1 MDPNYEMVY
10 ETVDTSASPANT
22 DDEKLEKNAVGLAG
36 AFGMSLAFIS
46 PTTGVL
52 FITTLIAS
60 KAGISSPFA
69 FIIGT
74 LGVLLMAWVL
84 AMFAHETPA
93 AGTFYT
99 FNSKGLGPRAGF
111 MTGWLLLI
119 AYGLQGP
126 LNAALF
132 GSFTANVIQVIFH
145 VNIPWEILSVLA
157 IVFVSWLA
165 YRSISRSMKADLVF
179 VCLEVLIVG
188 CLVVWILIHGG
199 AEGQHFAAFTPSQSI
214 QGFSGIGLS
223 FVYILFAFFGFE
235 SSITISEETK
245 NPRRNVPIALICSVA
260 LTGLYFAITTYAI
273 VVGYGASHIQ
283 DFINSPSP
291 ISYLADR
298 YLGHGYEIAI
308 DLAGISSLIAV
319 LIAAHTANFRVLYAM
334 GREGALPTSLAKLS
348 KHHTPTNAVIAYST
362 FSVVVTLITGLIWGP
377 GVSGAY
383 GNLGFWA
390 SLGVM
395 PVYLMVCI
403 ALWRFARKSG
413 RFSWFKHGV
422 VPFITLIFYIFPI
435 ITSLYPYP
443 GMPLAIMPW
452 LTVLFAIIGF
462 GIIFVMGRRDPHY
475 LDKIGKT
482 VFEEKAS

>member
-1 MDPNYEMVY
+1 MDSNYEVVY
-10 ETVDTSASPANT
+10 ENDSSSVSSANT
-22 DDEKLEKNAVGLAG
+22 NEEKLEKNAVGLAG

-60 KAGISSPFA
+60 KAGIASPFA
-69 FIIGT
+69 FIMGT

-84 AMFAHETPA
+84 AMFAHATPS
-93 AGTFYT
+93 AGTFYS
-99 FNSKGLGPRAGF
+99 FNSKGIGPRAGF

-132 GSFTANVIQVIFH
+132 GSFTSDVILNIFH
-145 VNIPWEILSVLA
+145 VNVPWEILSVLA

-165 YRSISRSMKADLVF
+165 YRSVSRSMKADLVF

-188 CLVVWILIHGG
+188 FLVVWILVRGG
-199 AEGQHFAAFTPSQSI
+199 AEGQHLAAFTPAKSL
-214 QGFSGIGLS
+214 QGFSGVGLS

-235 SSITISEETK
+235 SSITISEETR
-245 NPRRNVPIALICSVA
+245 NPRRNVPIALICSVVI
-260 LTGLYFAITTYAI
+260 TGIYFAITTYAI
-273 VVGYGASHIQ
+273 IVGYGASHIQ
-283 DFINSPSP
+283 EFISSQSP
-291 ISYLADR
+291 ISDLANR
-298 YLGHGYEIAI
+298 YLGHNYEIAI

-319 LIAAHTANFRVLYAM
+319 LIAAHTANFRVLFAM
-334 GREGALPTSLAKLS
+334 GREGALPKSLAKLS
-348 KHHTPTNAVIAYST
+348 KHHTPTNSVITYSA
-362 FSVVVTLITGLIWGP
+362 FSIVVTLIAGLAWGP

-403 ALWRFARKSG
+403 ALWRFTRQSG
-413 RFSWFKHGV
+413 MFSWFKHGV
-422 VPFITLIFYIFPI
+422 IPFVTLIFYIFPI

-452 LTVLFAIIGF
+452 LTLLFAAVGF
-462 GIIFVMGRRDPHY
+462 GIIYTMGRRDPHR

-482 VFEEKAS
+482 MFEEKI

>member
-1 MDPNYEMVY
+1 
-10 ETVDTSASPANT
+10 
-22 DDEKLEKNAVGLAG
+22 
-36 AFGMSLAFIS
+36 
-46 PTTGVL
+46 
-52 FITTLIAS
+52 
-60 KAGISSPFA
+60 
-69 FIIGT
+69 
-74 LGVLLMAWVL
+74 MAWVL
-84 AMFAHETPA
+84 SMFAHYTPA

-99 FNSKGLGPRAGF
+99 FNSEGIGPRAGF

-126 LNAALF
+126 LNASLF
-132 GSFTANVIQVIFH
+132 GSFTSNVILNIFH

-157 IVFVSWLA
+157 IVFVSWLS
-165 YRSISRSMKADLVF
+165 YRSVSRSMKTDLIF

-188 CLVVWILIHGG
+188 FLVVWIIVKGG
-199 AEGQHFAAFTPSQSI
+199 AEGQHLSAFTPAESL
-214 QGFSGIGLS
+214 QGFSGVGLS

-245 NPRRNVPIALICSVA
+245 NPRRNVPIALICSVVI
-260 LTGLYFAITTYAI
+260 TGIYFAITTYAI
-273 VVGYGASHIQ
+273 VIGYGASHIQ
-283 DFINSPSP
+283 EFIGSQSP
-291 ISYLADR
+291 IGDLATR
-298 YLGHGYEIAI
+298 YLGHNYSIAI

-319 LIAAHTANFRVLYAM
+319 LIAAHTANFRVLFAM
-334 GREGALPTSLAKLS
+334 GREGALPRSLAKLS
-348 KHHTPTNAVIAYST
+348 KHHSPTNSVLAYSA
-362 FSVVVTLITGLIWGP
+362 FSIIVTLAAGLVWGP

-403 ALWRFARKSG
+403 ALWRYTRRAG
-413 RFSWFKHGV
+413 MFSWFKHGV
-422 VPFITLIFYIFPI
+422 IPFITLIFYIFPI

-452 LTVLFAIIGF
+452 LTLLFAAIGF
-462 GIIFVMGRRDPHY
+462 GIIYTIGKRDPHR

-482 VFEEKAS
+482 VFEDKK

>member
-1 MDPNYEMVY
+1 MDPNPMVD
-10 ETVDTSASPANT
+10 ETGQSSVRPAK
-22 DDEKLEKNAVGLAG
+22 DDGKLEKNVVGLSG
-36 AFGMSLAFIS
+36 ALGMSLAFIS

-52 FITTLIAS
+52 FISTLIAS
-60 KAGISSPFA
+60 KAGIASPFA

-84 AMFAHETPA
+84 AMFAHEIPA

-99 FNSKGLGPRAGF
+99 FNSKGIGPRAGF
-111 MTGWLLLI
+111 LTGWLLLI

-126 LNAALF
+126 LNATLL
-132 GSFTANVIQVIFH
+132 GSFTSDVIFTIFN
-145 VNIPWEILSVLA
+145 VRIPWEILSILA
-157 IVFVSWLA
+157 IVGVSWLA
-165 YRSISRSMKADLVF
+165 YRSVSRSMKVDLIF

-188 CLVVWILIHGG
+188 FLVVWILVHGG
-199 AEGQHFAAFTPSQSI
+199 AEGQHLSAFTPAESL
-214 QGFSGIGLS
+214 QGFSGVGLS

-245 NPRRNVPIALICSVA
+245 NPRRNVPIALIGSVA
-260 LTGLYFAITTYAI
+260 ITGIYFAITTYAI

-283 DFINSPSP
+283 DFINSQSP
-291 ISYLADR
+291 ISDLANR
-298 YLGHGYEIAI
+298 YLGHGYAIAI
-308 DLAGISSLIAV
+308 DLAGISALIAV
-319 LIAAHTANFRVLYAM
+319 IIAAHTANFRILFAM
-334 GREGALPTSLAKLS
+334 GREGALPTALAKLS
-348 KHHTPTNAVIAYST
+348 KHHTPTNAVLVYSI
-362 FSVVVTLITGLIWGP
+362 FSIVVTLVAGLAWGS
-377 GVSGAY
+377 GVSGAF

-413 RFSWFKHGV
+413 RFSWFKHGL

-452 LTVLFAIIGF
+452 LTLLFAAIGF
-462 GIIFVMGRRDPHY
+462 GIIYTIGRRDPHR
-475 LDKIGKT
+475 LEKIGKT
-482 VFEEKAS
+482 LFEEKN